1 MVSEFPQEI
10 FEALKKQEAA
20 STTTTLEVR
29 NFYLGTGTPSFPL
42 SCLFLQ
48 AFRGEKIKVAI
59 RKLSEKMGE
68 G

>member
-20 STTTTLEVR
+20 STTATLKVHA
-29 NFYLGTGTPSFPL
+29 FYLGTATLPFS
-42 SCLFLQ
+42 STVCIIQ
-48 AFRGEKIKVAI
+48 AFRGEKIKMAI

-68 G
+68 V